1 MSDKQHFAPDV
12 LLLLHFR
19 PKLNIEI
26 IVDLWYYVITER
38 ETNQSMINKE
48 ITKMKKFT
56 RIIAAVMAAATIA
69 VTTSVC
75 ASAIK
80 LKTGEELTIEV
91 IEQYADLMKAQKFSS
106 DVLLVFSH
114 KMNFYPTDVN
124 GIGGTTDKFEGE
136 NIEYWATLQRSCVRQ
151 EKNAK
156 EGKGAYLDQ
165 FSRG

>member
-1 MSDKQHFAPDV
+1 MLFK
-12 LLLLHFR
+12 LHTAEA
-19 PKLNIEI
+19 LSIEI
-26 IVDLWYYVITER
+26 IVDLWYYVIAEM

-48 ITKMKKFT
+48 TTKMKKFVK
-56 RIIAAVMAAATIA
+56 IIAAVMAAATIA
-69 VTTSVC
+69 VTTTSVC
-75 ASAIK
+75 ALART
-80 LKTGEELTIEV
+80 LVTGEEITEEV
-91 IEQYADLMKAQKFSS
+91 VNQYAAMMKAQKFSS

-156 EGKGAYLDQ
+156 EGKGASLDQ
-165 FSRG
+165 WSRG

>member
-1 MSDKQHFAPDV
+1 MLFK
-12 LLLLHFR
+12 LHTAEA
-19 PKLNIEI
+19 LSIEI
-26 IVDLWYYVITER
+26 IVDLWYYVIAEM

-56 RIIAAVMAAATIA
+56 RIITAVMAAATIA
-69 VTTSVC
+69 VTTTSVC
-75 ASAIK
+75 ALART
-80 LKTGEELTIEV
+80 LVTGEEITEEV
-91 IEQYADLMKAQKFSS
+91 VNQYAAMMKAQKFSS

-156 EGKGAYLDQ
+156 EGKGASLDQ
-165 FSRG
+165 WSRG

>member
-1 MSDKQHFAPDV
+1 MLFK
-12 LLLLHFR
+12 LHTAET
-19 PKLNIEI
+19 LSIEI
-26 IVDLWYYVITER
+26 IVDLWYYVIAEK

-56 RIIAAVMAAATIA
+56 RIITAVMAAATIA
-69 VTTSVC
+69 VTTTSVC
-75 ASAIK
+75 ALART
-80 LKTGEELTIEV
+80 LVTGEEITEEV
-91 IEQYADLMKAQKFSS
+91 VNQYAAMMKAQKFSS

-156 EGKGAYLDQ
+156 EGKGASLDQ
-165 FSRG
+165 WSRG

>member
-26 IVDLWYYVITER
+26 GFDMWYYVITER

-69 VTTSVC
+69 ATTSVC
-75 ASAIK
+75 ASART
-80 LKTGEELTIEV
+80 LVTGEVLTEEVVDRYAAALKVVRNTGSLIQINKVLWDAIQTMTEL
-91 IEQYADLMKAQKFSS
+91 
-106 DVLLVFSH
+106 
-114 KMNFYPTDVN
+114 
-124 GIGGTTDKFEGE
+124 G
-136 NIEYWATLQRSCVRQ
+136 
-151 EKNAK
+151 
-156 EGKGAYLDQ
+156 
-165 FSRG
+165 

>member
-1 MSDKQHFAPDV
+1 MLFK
-12 LLLLHFR
+12 LHTAEA
-19 PKLNIEI
+19 LSIEI
-26 IVDLWYYVITER
+26 IVDLWYYVIAER

-56 RIIAAVMAAATIA
+56 RIITAVMAAATIA
-69 VTTSVC
+69 VTTTSVC
-75 ASAIK
+75 ALART
-80 LKTGEELTIEV
+80 LVTGEEITEEV
-91 IEQYADLMKAQKFSS
+91 VNQYAAMMKAQKFSS

-156 EGKGAYLDQ
+156 EGKGASLDQ
-165 FSRG
+165 WSRG